1 MDLVDVGRHEG
12 FSEIHLVHFHLKS
25 INYTQSKSWPQRL
38 SSHRGPGWSR
48 SWRRGSRRPVSER
61 WAAPRCGGLWSDTG
75 PVSAADLCS
84 SGTASLRW
92 ATAASP
98 VSDTHRKVGVSYI
111 LSITVSLSESLGCRG
126 SSLLG
131 QVSGG
136 TEFLQHWFP
145 IRGTWTPGGTSVVSR
160 VYVERLYSSSTN

>member
-25 INYTQSKSWPQRL
+25 INYTRSKSWPQRL

-61 WAAPRCGGLWSDTG
+61 WATPRCGGLWSDTG
-75 PVSAADLCS
+75 PASAADLCS
-84 SGTASLRW
+84 SGTESLRW

-98 VSDTHRKVGVSYI
+98 VSDTQKSW
-111 LSITVSLSESLGCRG
+111 C
-126 SSLLG
+126 
-131 QVSGG
+131 Q
-136 TEFLQHWFP
+136 
-145 IRGTWTPGGTSVVSR
+145 
-160 VYVERLYSSSTN
+160 LYSFYYCKFVCDCFWLPWKQPSWKGLRWHRVLITLIPNKGYLNPRGYFCCFQGVCGEIVQQRN